1 MSQIN
6 CDMNIL
12 IISQF
17 FPPDITA
24 AAFRIGDTATLL
36 ARSGHDVKV
45 LAGDPH
51 KGTAEGVKMEDLV
64 DSAVDV
70 RRCHINTLD
79 KKGMR
84 AYIGHYMSFVR
95 SSISAGM
102 KLKKE
107 GWKPDAILCTSP
119 PLFVGLAGRYL
130 SFRFGRP
137 LVFEVRDIWPDSAV
151 AADQLSATGKAYKIG
166 RMLEKYLYKKANHIA
181 CVAKPMA
188 EYIRSQCP
196 KKSQIPVSVVYNGI
210 QERLVPPASDPP
222 EQPDGIKTLLY
233 AGNFGHVQN
242 MDLIVEGFIKA
253 SKEERI
259 RDWRLR
265 LIGAGVK
272 LEELQK
278 IIADN
283 DAESL
288 VKIDSPVPRNVVF
301 QEMQSADALYLSLQ
315 KSFVLEHTIPS
326 KVFDY
331 LAMSRPIVAALSG
344 EGREILSST
353 GANLCFDPGDEAG
366 LQSTLDSLG
375 SGIEMLQKKA
385 SANRD
390 LVLEKF
396 TREIAVEKLI
406 SIFKQVSA

>member
-1 MSQIN
+1 MK
-6 CDMNIL
+6 IL
-12 IISQF
+12 IITQF

-24 AAFRIGDTATLL
+24 AAFRLGDTATLL
-36 ARSGHDVKV
+36 TRKGHDVKV

-51 KGTAEGVKMEDLV
+51 KGSAEGVKMEDLV
-64 DSAVDV
+64 DPSVDI
-70 RRCHINTLD
+70 RRCHIKPLD

-84 AYIGHYMSFVR
+84 SYIGHYMSFVR

-102 KLKKE
+102 KIKKE
-107 GWKPDAILCTSP
+107 GWKPDVILCSSP

-151 AADQLSATGKAYKIG
+151 AADQLSSTGKAYKVG

-188 EYIRSQCP
+188 EYIQSQRP
-196 KKSQIPVSVVYNGI
+196 KSSQQPVSVVYNGI
-210 QERLVPPASDPP
+210 QEGLVPAASDPP
-222 EQPDGIKTLLY
+222 EKPNETKTLLY

-242 MDLIVEGFIKA
+242 MDLIVDGFIKA
-253 SKEERI
+253 SQDDRI
-259 RDWRLR
+259 RNWRLR
-265 LIGAGVK
+265 LIGTGVK
-272 LEELQK
+272 LDELKQ
-278 IIADN
+278 IVSDN
-283 DAESL
+283 GAESL
-288 VKIDSPVPRNVVF
+288 VQIDPPVPRDVVF
-301 QEMQSADALYLSLQ
+301 REMQSADALYLSLQ

-353 GANLCFDPGDEAG
+353 GANLCLDPGDATG
-366 LQSTLDSLG
+366 LQSILQSLGEQIDSLQ
-375 SGIEMLQKKA
+375 SKA

-396 TREIAVEKLI
+396 TREIAVEKLTQ
-406 SIFKQVSA
+406 IFEQTIA